1 MTFGYDQDSP
11 FQGDMTVNTQFAFS
25 EGHIRL
31 LLWMCD
37 VQADFIERAV
47 DDILEQGD
55 QPSDNMMHC
64 REGVADLKC
73 WALRLLEALE
83 EPDEYDEE
91 EELSDDDI
99 DALYDPQ
106 ADVSELEA
114 FRDHLKIQWKK
125 NRSPRRSQ
133 RRTPLQGFRSWL
145 QSLLQRFMAG

>member
-1 MTFGYDQDSP
+1 MTFSYDQGSP
-11 FQGDMTVNTQFAFS
+11 SQGDMAVNTQFAFS

-55 QPSDNMMHC
+55 QPSDNMLHC

-83 EPDEYDEE
+83 EEDDYDED

-99 DALYDPQ
+99 DDLYDPQ

-114 FRDHLKIQWKK
+114 FRDHLKIQWKA
-125 NRSPRRSQ
+125 NRSSRRPE
-133 RRTPLQGFRSWL
+133 RRTAL
-145 QSLLQRFMAG
+145 QSLRAWLLSLLQ

>member
-1 MTFGYDQDSP
+1 MTFSYDQGSP
-11 FQGDMTVNTQFAFS
+11 SQGDMAVNTQFAFS

-55 QPSDNMMHC
+55 QPSDNMLHC

-83 EPDEYDEE
+83 EEDDYDED

-99 DALYDPQ
+99 DDLYDPQ

-114 FRDHLKIQWKK
+114 FRDHLKIQWKA
-125 NRSPRRSQ
+125 NRSSTRPE
-133 RRTPLQGFRSWL
+133 RRTAL
-145 QSLLQRFMAG
+145 QSLRAWLLSLLQ

>member
-1 MTFGYDQDSP
+1 MTFSYDQGSP
-11 FQGDMTVNTQFAFS
+11 SQGDMAVNTQFAFT

-37 VQADFIERAV
+37 VQAEFIERAV

-55 QPSDNMMHC
+55 QPSDNMLHC

-83 EPDEYDEE
+83 EEDDYDED

-99 DALYDPQ
+99 EDLYDPQ

-114 FRDHLKIQWKK
+114 FRDHLKIQWKA
-125 NRSPRRSQ
+125 NRSSARPE
-133 RRTPLQGFRSWL
+133 RRTAL
-145 QSLLQRFMAG
+145 QSFRAWLRSIL

>member
-1 MTFGYDQDSP
+1 MTFSYDQGSP
-11 FQGDMTVNTQFAFS
+11 SQGDMAVNTQFAFS

-55 QPSDNMMHC
+55 QPSDNMLHC

-83 EPDEYDEE
+83 EEDENDEE
-91 EELSDDDI
+91 EELSDNDI
-99 DALYDPQ
+99 DDLYDPQ

-114 FRDHLKIQWKK
+114 FRDHLKIQCKA
-125 NRSPRRSQ
+125 NRGSRRPK
-133 RRTPLQGFRSWL
+133 RRTPLQGFRAWL
-145 QSLLQRFMAG
+145 LSLLQ

>member
-1 MTFGYDQDSP
+1 MTFGYDQGSP
-11 FQGDMTVNTQFAFS
+11 SQGDMAVNTQFAFS

-55 QPSDNMMHC
+55 QPSDNMLHC
-64 REGVADLKC
+64 REGIADLKC

-83 EPDEYDEE
+83 EEDEYDED

-99 DALYDPQ
+99 EDLYDPQ

-114 FRDHLKIQWKK
+114 FRDHLKIQWKA
-125 NRSPRRSQ
+125 NRSSARPE
-133 RRTPLQGFRSWL
+133 RRTAL
-145 QSLLQRFMAG
+145 QSFRAWLRSIL

>member
-1 MTFGYDQDSP
+1 MTFSYDQGSP
-11 FQGDMTVNTQFAFS
+11 SQGDMAVNTQCAFS

-55 QPSDNMMHC
+55 QPSDNMLHC

-83 EPDEYDEE
+83 EEDDYDED

-99 DALYDPQ
+99 EDLYDPQ

-114 FRDHLKIQWKK
+114 FRDHLKIQWKA
-125 NRSPRRSQ
+125 NRSPARPE
-133 RRTPLQGFRSWL
+133 RRTPLQGFRAWL
-145 QSLLQRFMAG
+145 RSIL

>member
-1 MTFGYDQDSP
+1 MTFRYDQESP
-11 FQGDMTVNTQFAFS
+11 TEGDMAVNTQFAFT

-55 QPSDNMMHC
+55 QPSDNMLHC

-83 EPDEYDEE
+83 EEDDYDED

-99 DALYDPQ
+99 EDLYDPQ

-114 FRDHLKIQWKK
+114 FRDHLKIQWKA
-125 NRSPRRSQ
+125 NRSPARPE
-133 RRTPLQGFRSWL
+133 RRTPLQSFRAWL
-145 QSLLQRFMAG
+145 RSIL

>member
-1 MTFGYDQDSP
+1 MTFSYDQGSP
-11 FQGDMTVNTQFAFS
+11 TEGDMAVNTQFAFT

-37 VQADFIERAV
+37 VQAEFIERAV

-55 QPSDNMMHC
+55 QPSDNMLHC

-83 EPDEYDEE
+83 EEDDYDED

-99 DALYDPQ
+99 EDLYDPQ

-114 FRDHLKIQWKK
+114 FRDHLKIQWKA
-125 NRSPRRSQ
+125 NRSSARPE
-133 RRTPLQGFRSWL
+133 RRTAL
-145 QSLLQRFMAG
+145 QSFRAWLRSIL